1 VGVPAPVLPVCAG
14 ALMCL
19 VEPDPSPSYLLSYP
33 FPCHAH
39 TQRVLRDVYNMKTF
53 EDIMLSSFSM
63 SVGEATPP
71 VVGSS
76 TAMPTT
82 AMPTTA
88 MPTTAA
94 AATDAPL
101 FTTVAPTSAPTGVL
115 SPVDPVIPLLPSTAA
130 PTIAPSSFEGD
141 NPNEFAVSEGVVP
154 TVHDRDAESS
164 GKEGIATWLVV
175 ASLAM
180 AVAVM
185 GALWVGRR
193 RRSPMAAGFDASGGG
208 SSISSS
214 SRLVEV

>member
-19 VEPDPSPSYLLSYP
+19 VEPDPSPSCLLSYP

-39 TQRVLRDVYNMKTF
+39 TQRVLREVYNMKTF

-76 TAMPTT
+76 TT
-82 AMPTTA
+82 

-130 PTIAPSSFEGD
+130 PTVAPSSFEGD
-141 NPNEFAVSEGVVP
+141 NPNESAVSEGVVP

-180 AVAVM
+180 AVTVM
-185 GALWVGRR
+185 GALWVGR